1 MSNKLVIFDEV
12 QHKVLKI
19 RIYPNQDQVILINK
33 TFGSCRKLYNEHLQ
47 ERNEFYIDNILP
59 IPKEER
65 KAKSKE
71 IYKNFKPKTEK
82 EWKVIYPYMKE
93 VSSCAL
99 QQARMD
105 CDQAFVNFFKSNNG
119 SRKGKSGFPKFK
131 SKHNNHQSYREV
143 MVDDSYLNFEE
154 RKVKIP
160 KVGKVS
166 FKDRKFPIWWER
178 RTKLCSMTVEKNCSN
193 QYFVAILFEV
203 QKAVHKI
210 DNRKDAIGMDFS
222 PAEMYINSDGL
233 SGKDFGY
240 AAQKQ
245 AHHKQ
250 LKKLSKRLAKK
261 QKGSNNRNKA
271 RIKLA
276 RLEEHI
282 ANSRKDWIEK
292 ESLRLVRSYE
302 KVVVEDLNLKGIS
315 KFLRNAKNMNDTSW
329 ATFVSRLQAKGE
341 DYNCKVIKADRYF
354 PSSKLCSC
362 CGWKYENLTLD
373 IRKWTCTKCGTSHI
387 RDVNAAIN
395 LKNYVPMEGR
405 ELTPVESDK
414 VKSLALL
421 ALQVGSLNEAGNH
434 SQATSGRNVL
444 GLQPRAGFKDE
455 IFSLAQ
461 NIYIF
466 DEIIDKWPDSYDYYN
481 EVAESVGDDYD
492 DIKDRFDFDQ
502 LNLRDCIEFITEHDG
517 ENIAKK
523 MFGTIENIQKS
534 FEEYDSNEDVKN
546 VLTQFV
552 DYFRDDLNEY
562 EEQYWR
568 ECIDSAVSDWNA
580 YYSDDDNDY

>member
-1 MSNKLVIFDEV
+1 MSDKLVIFDET
-12 QHKVLKI
+12 QHKALKI
-19 RIYPNQDQVILINK
+19 RIYPNQDQIILINK

-59 IPKEER
+59 IPKENKKER
-65 KAKSKE
+65 NQA
-71 IYKNFKPKTEK
+71 YKKYKPKSEK

-105 CDQAFVNFFKSNNG
+105 CDQAFMNFFKSNNG

-143 MVDDSYLNFEE
+143 MVNDSYLNFEV
-154 RKVKIP
+154 RTVKIP
-160 KVGKVS
+160 KIGKVY
-166 FKDRKFPIWWER
+166 FKDRKFPTWWGR
-178 RTKLCSMTVEKNCSN
+178 RTKLCSMTIEKNCSN
-193 QYFVAILFEV
+193 QYYVSILFEV

-210 DNRKDAIGMDFS
+210 ENRKDSLGMDFS
-222 PAEMYINSDGL
+222 PSEMYINSDGK

-240 AAQKQ
+240 VAQKQ

-250 LKKLSKRLAKK
+250 LRKLSRRLARK

-276 RLEEHI
+276 KLEEHI
-282 ANSRKDWIEK
+282 ANSRRNWIEK
-292 ESLRLVRSYE
+292 ETLRLVRTYE

-315 KFLRNAKNMNDTSW
+315 KFLRNAKNINDTSW

-373 IRKWTCTKCGTSHI
+373 IRKWTCLKCGANHI

-395 LKNYVPMEGR
+395 LKNYVPLEGR
-405 ELTPVESDK
+405 EFTPVESSK
-414 VKSLALL
+414 VAKLAEL
-421 ALQVGSLNEAGNH
+421 ALQVTELDEAGNH
-434 SQATSGRNVL
+434 LQATSGRNIP
-444 GLQPRAGFKDE
+444 GL
-455 IFSLAQ
+455 
-461 NIYIF
+461 
-466 DEIIDKWPDSYDYYN
+466 
-481 EVAESVGDDYD
+481 
-492 DIKDRFDFDQ
+492 
-502 LNLRDCIEFITEHDG
+502 
-517 ENIAKK
+517 
-523 MFGTIENIQKS
+523 
-534 FEEYDSNEDVKN
+534 
-546 VLTQFV
+546 
-552 DYFRDDLNEY
+552 
-562 EEQYWR
+562 
-568 ECIDSAVSDWNA
+568 
-580 YYSDDDNDY
+580 